1 MANNESMR
9 TSVNKRAEFA
19 YNEVKRVV
27 TDEYKEVKKIINLIL
42 KNLWQ

>member
-27 TDEYKEVKKIINLIL
+27 TDEYKEVKNYKSYS